1 MPPDAVPGTSGRPA
15 TSASHAAAPATAA
28 PAPSVVV
35 ERPPPGLLR
44 GKAPLPAPLLGAIG
58 GVALVI
64 LVGFYFRKLAS
75 RRSP

>member
-1 MPPDAVPGTSGRPA
+1 
-15 TSASHAAAPATAA
+15 
-28 PAPSVVV
+28 VV

-64 LVGFYFRKLAS
+64 LLGFYFRKLTS